1 MSYILTSDTPLQA
14 FTPHGGGKAINL
26 HRMAI
31 LEVPV
36 PAWFCLSVGAFD
48 AFVKSNNLEEALIPT
63 QDLSAF
69 AQTVEQVFL
78 QHPIPED
85 VKEAVYTALKEFNLD
100 ESFVAVRSS
109 GLDEDSAG
117 HSFAGQFSS
126 FLYQKGNDSIIASIK
141 RCWASGYSERA
152 LSYRKEKGLSLTNIR
167 VGVIIQ
173 KMIDAT
179 CSGVAFSQNPVSP
192 LDNDHI
198 IVEAVYGL
206 GEGLVSG
213 LLDADH
219 HTIHRTSREIKSTL
233 AKKTE
238 ALRQA
243 PEGGLREV
251 NVPQMQHEI
260 SALTDNQIQ
269 DIASLALK
277 LEESLGSPQDCE
289 WALDAENHLFALQ
302 TRPITN
308 LPPRAYYNAS
318 INGIE
323 PILWDNSNIVESY
336 SGVTSPLTFSF
347 ASNAYRQVYVQFC
360 EIMGVPESTITAH
373 EAMYRNMLGSIRGH
387 VYYNLVNWYRLVHML
402 PGLGSNA
409 TFMETMMGV
418 KQSLDGDAAALF
430 DFMDKPPRYSFL
442 KKAKVTSS
450 TLLRFIRMPSI
461 LNSFWDQFNKVY
473 NASRQLEFRSM
484 SLPALMAHY
493 QYLNE
498 EVLRK
503 WHAPIIND
511 YLCMIFFGLLKKLTE
526 SWITSPDTV
535 DSLQNDLLCGEGD
548 LESTEPTKFLM
559 RIASAIDQGDPEF
572 RSWFL
577 SSEAETVWQELP
589 TVSGGEKTLHDITV
603 FLEKYG
609 FRCVNELKLEEPDLH
624 EDPTFIIH
632 SIGGYIK
639 TGSYDIQAMEL
650 REKEIRQKAEKIV
663 AKKLRGPRRLMYN
676 WVLKQARVAVKNR
689 ENLRFGRTRIFGVCR
704 HLFRAVGHQLERL
717 DVLESEADVFYLT
730 VDELIGYVEGRPT
743 TIRLDQLAALRKEEY
758 ENYRN
763 TPPPPERFITYGAVG
778 YSNGMPALL
787 ADADLLKEAEQEST
801 DPNILKGTPCCP
813 GIVEGTVRVVM
824 HPSDARGLE
833 NEILVTART
842 DPGWVPLFPACSGLL
857 IERGS
862 LLSHSAVVARELGL
876 PTIVGISG
884 GLMTKLK
891 TGQRVKMDATRGE
904 VYIMEEESA

>member
-1 MSYILTSDTPLQA
+1 MSYILTLDTPLHEL
-14 FTPHGGGKAINL
+14 TPYGGGKAINL
-26 HRMAI
+26 HRMES
-31 LEVPV
+31 LEIPV
-36 PAWFCLSVGAFD
+36 PPWFCLSVEAFD
-48 AFVKSNNLEEALIPT
+48 AFVESNKLADALIPT
-63 QDLSAF
+63 HDLAAF
-69 AQTVEQVFL
+69 SQRVDQLFQ
-78 QHPIPED
+78 QHPIP
-85 VKEAVYTALKEFNLD
+85 VVVQEAVCNALEKLNLH

-126 FLYQKGNDSIIASIK
+126 FLYQKGIDSIAASIK

-152 LSYRKEKGLSLTNIR
+152 LSYRKEKGLNLKEIR
-167 VGVIIQ
+167 VAVIIQ
-173 KMIDAT
+173 KMVDAR
-179 CSGVAFSQNPVSP
+179 CSGVAFSKNPVSP
-192 LDNDHI
+192 LDKDHV
-198 IVEAVYGL
+198 IVDAVYGL

-219 HTIHRTSREIKSTL
+219 HTIHRLSREIKSTI
-233 AKKTE
+233 AQKTH

-243 PEGGLREV
+243 HEGGLRQVDVPDEQREV
-251 NVPQMQHEI
+251 
-260 SALTDNQIQ
+260 SALTDQQVQ
-269 DIASLALK
+269 DVASLAIK
-277 LEESLGSPQDCE
+277 LEEALGKPQDCE
-289 WALDAENHLFALQ
+289 WAIDAENELVALQ

-308 LPPRAYYNAS
+308 LPSTAYYDAT

-360 EIMGVPESTITAH
+360 EIMGVPESMIAAH

-387 VYYNLVNWYRLVHML
+387 VYYNLANWYRLVHML

-409 TFMETMMGV
+409 AFMETMMGV
-418 KQSLDGDAAALF
+418 KQSLDKDAAALF
-430 DFMDKPPRYSFL
+430 DFMEQPPGYSFL

-450 TLLRFIRMPSI
+450 TLLRFIRMPTI
-461 LNSFWDQFNKVY
+461 LSSFWAQFNRIY
-473 NASRQLEFRSM
+473 AESRQLDFRSM
-484 SLPALMAHY
+484 SLPSLMAHY

-498 EVLRK
+498 EILRK

-526 SWITSPDTV
+526 SWITGSDSV

-559 RIASAIDQGDPEF
+559 RIASAIDQGEPAF

-577 SSEAETVWQELP
+577 SSEAETLWQALP
-589 TVSGGEKTLHDITV
+589 TQPGGEQTYNDITV
-603 FLEKYG
+603 FLDKYG

-624 EDPTFIIH
+624 EDPTFLIH
-632 SIGGYIK
+632 SIAGYIK
-639 TGSYDIQAMEL
+639 TGSYDIQAMEK
-650 REKEIRQKAEKIV
+650 REKEIRQKAERIV
-663 AKKLRGPRRLMYN
+663 AKKIRGPRRLFYN

-689 ENLRFGRTRIFGVCR
+689 ENLRFGRTRIFGICR
-704 HLFRAVGHQLERL
+704 HLFRAAGYQLERL
-717 DVLESEADVFYLT
+717 EVLETEADVFYLT

-743 TIRLDQLAALRKEEY
+743 TIRLDQLVALRKEEY
-758 ENYRN
+758 EAYRN

-778 YSNGMPALL
+778 YSNGMPTLL
-787 ADADLLKEAEQEST
+787 ADTDLLKETAQEST
-801 DPNILKGTPCCP
+801 DPNVLKGTPCCP
-813 GIVEGTVRVVM
+813 GIVEGVVRVVM

-884 GLMTKLK
+884 GLMKKLK

-904 VYIMEEESA
+904 IYIIEEK